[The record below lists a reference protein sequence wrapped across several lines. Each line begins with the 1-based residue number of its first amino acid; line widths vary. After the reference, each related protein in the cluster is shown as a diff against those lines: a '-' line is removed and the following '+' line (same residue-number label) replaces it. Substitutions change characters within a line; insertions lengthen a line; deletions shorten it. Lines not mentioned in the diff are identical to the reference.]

1 MSYGIAL
8 VTAAS
13 PTIAVT
19 AAEAKTHC
27 RIDSG
32 ITDFD
37 TWIANAIAAA
47 QEYVE
52 RYTNRILL
60 ASTWD
65 ITWDRFPSGNDPI
78 YVPLVPIALTTPV
91 THIKYYDANG
101 TQQTWSSSNYVVSV
115 DREPGI
121 IRLAYS
127 VSWPTIRSQPDAV
140 QVRVIAGY
148 SAAATVPQ
156 GLKYAIL
163 LLVGHWFAN
172 RESTVVGTITS
183 KVEQT
188 VDSLCESYRVGDE
201 FLCYEPED
209 YATP

>member
-13 PTIAVT
+13 PAIAVT

-37 TWIANAIAAA
+37 TWFGNAIAAA

-52 RYTNRILL
+52 RYTHRVLL
-60 ASTWD
+60 SSTWD
-65 ITWDRFPSGNDPI
+65 VTFDRFPCGCELAC
-78 YVPLVPIALTTPV
+78 PLIPLGSV
-91 THIKYYDANG
+91 TSIKYRDTDGN
-101 TQQTWSSSNYVVSV
+101 QQTWSSSNYVVST

-121 IRLAYS
+121 IRLAYQ
-127 VSWPTIRSQPDAV
+127 VIWPTIRYQPDAV
-140 QVRVIAGY
+140 VVRVVAGY
-148 SAAATVPQ
+148 ASASVVPQ

-163 LLVGHWFAN
+163 MLVGHWFAN
-172 RESTVVGTITS
+172 RESTVVGTITA

-188 VDSLCESYRVGDE
+188 VDALCESYRVGDE
-201 FLCYEPED
+201 FRCYAPAHSD
-209 YATP
+209 MS